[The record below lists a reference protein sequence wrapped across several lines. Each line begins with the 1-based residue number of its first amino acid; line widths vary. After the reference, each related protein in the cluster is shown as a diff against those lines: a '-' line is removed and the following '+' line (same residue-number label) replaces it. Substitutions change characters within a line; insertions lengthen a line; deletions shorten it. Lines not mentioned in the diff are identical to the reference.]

1 MNIIKNKTISIYL
14 ISLFFFSAF
23 YLFQKHTVG
32 NDSTISEWLINYEG
46 GFTKRGLIG
55 QISVYLSYIF
65 DIKLR
70 VSILIFQI
78 LIIGIYYLLLHN
90 FLLNLRLDNIIIFS
104 IFSPIFILYP
114 VAEIEVLARKETF
127 LYSFFLLY
135 FLLKNETY
143 RNVYKI
149 IILPIAILIWEPVIF
164 FFPYWF
170 MIDFLEKKN
179 DNIFKTFSKTFL
191 YYLPA
196 ILIAAYIAFNPISSE
211 NHLQMANFLKT
222 TFNENCYMS
231 CGLLL
236 TKSTIYDQHH
246 AVIILLNFER
256 ILRYLLVILVGFG
269 PLIILLKYSVFEK
282 LNSLII
288 SIMVSFPIIIL
299 FLMMTDWGRVVNMYY
314 SFSILTYLYLY
325 KNKKVYITKSIQN
338 NFFNKLFQNKKILII
353 FFIVFAF
360 GWNPKTSVVGDV
372 GSKPGYQI
380 PRKAIK
386 IIYYKYIKNNF

>member
-1 MNIIKNKTISIYL
+1 MNIIKKKTISIYL

-135 FLLKNETY
+135 FLLRNETY

>member
-55 QISVYLSYIF
+55 QISVYLSYIL

-78 LIIGIYYLLLHN
+78 LIIGIYYLLLRN
-90 FLLNLRLDNIIIFS
+90 FLLNLRLNNIIIFS

-170 MIDFLEKKN
+170 IVDFLKKKN
-179 DNIFKTFSKTFL
+179 ENIFKTFFKTFL
-191 YYLPA
+191 YYFPA
-196 ILIAAYIAFNPISSE
+196 ILLAAYIAFNPISSE
-211 NHLQMANFLKT
+211 NHLQMANFLENI
-222 TFNENCYMS
+222 FNENCYMS
-231 CGLLL
+231 CELLL
-236 TKSTIYDQHH
+236 SKSSIYDQFH
-246 AVIILLNFER
+246 AVIILFNFER
-256 ILRYLLVILVGFG
+256 IFRYLLIILFGFS
-269 PLIILLKYSVFEK
+269 PLIILLKYSKFEK
-282 LNSLII
+282 LNSLLI
-288 SIMVSFPIIIL
+288 SIMVSFPMIIL

-325 KNKKVYITKSIQN
+325 KNKKVNIKKSIKD

-353 FFIVFAF
+353 FFIIFAF
-360 GWNPKTSVVGDV
+360 GWNPKTSIVGDV

>member
-1 MNIIKNKTISIYL
+1 MNIIKNKTISLYL
-14 ISLFFFSAF
+14 LSLFFFSAF

-55 QISVYLSYIF
+55 QISIYLSFIF

-78 LIIGIYYLLLHN
+78 LIIGIYYLFLNN
-90 FLLNLRLDNIIIFS
+90 FLINLKLNNIIIFS

-135 FLLKNETY
+135 FFLNNETY
-143 RNVYKI
+143 RNIYKVT
-149 IILPIAILIWEPVIF
+149 ILPLAILIWEPVIF
-164 FFPYWF
+164 FFPFWF
-170 MIDFLEKKN
+170 VIDFLEKKN
-179 DNIFKTFSKTFL
+179 ENIFKTFQKNFF

-231 CGLLL
+231 CELLL
-236 TKSTIYDQHH
+236 SKSTIYDQFH
-246 AVIILLNFER
+246 AVIILLNYER
-256 ILRYLLVILVGFG
+256 VFRYILIILFGFG
-269 PLIILLKYSVFEK
+269 PLIILLKYSQFKK

-288 SIMVSFPIIIL
+288 SFIVSFPVIIL

-325 KNKKVYITKSIQN
+325 KNKKINIDKSIEK
-338 NFFNKLFQNKKILII
+338 NFFNKCFKNKKILIL
-353 FFIVFAF
+353 FFIIFAF
-360 GWNPKTSVVGDV
+360 GWNPKTSIVGDV

-386 IIYYKYIKNNF
+386 IIYYKYIKNYY

>member
-55 QISVYLSYIF
+55 QISVYLSYIL

-78 LIIGIYYLLLHN
+78 LIIGIYYLLLRN
-90 FLLNLRLDNIIIFS
+90 FLLNLRLNNIIIFS

-149 IILPIAILIWEPVIF
+149 IIASYVI
-164 FFPYWF
+164 
-170 MIDFLEKKN
+170 
-179 DNIFKTFSKTFL
+179 
-191 YYLPA
+191 
-196 ILIAAYIAFNPISSE
+196 
-211 NHLQMANFLKT
+211 
-222 TFNENCYMS
+222 
-231 CGLLL
+231 
-236 TKSTIYDQHH
+236 
-246 AVIILLNFER
+246 
-256 ILRYLLVILVGFG
+256 
-269 PLIILLKYSVFEK
+269 
-282 LNSLII
+282 
-288 SIMVSFPIIIL
+288 
-299 FLMMTDWGRVVNMYY
+299 
-314 SFSILTYLYLY
+314 
-325 KNKKVYITKSIQN
+325 
-338 NFFNKLFQNKKILII
+338 
-353 FFIVFAF
+353 
-360 GWNPKTSVVGDV
+360 
-372 GSKPGYQI
+372 
-380 PRKAIK
+380 
-386 IIYYKYIKNNF
+386 

>member
-1 MNIIKNKTISIYL
+1 MNIIKNKTISLYL
-14 ISLFFFSAF
+14 LSLFFFSAF

-55 QISVYLSYIF
+55 QISIYLSFIF

-78 LIIGIYYLLLHN
+78 LIIGIYYLFLNN
-90 FLLNLRLDNIIIFS
+90 FLINLKLNNIIIFS

-135 FLLKNETY
+135 FFLNNETY
-143 RNVYKI
+143 RNIYKVT
-149 IILPIAILIWEPVIF
+149 ILPLAILIWEPVIF
-164 FFPYWF
+164 FFPFWF
-170 MIDFLEKKN
+170 VIDFLEKKN
-179 DNIFKTFSKTFL
+179 ENIFKTFQKNSF

-196 ILIAAYIAFNPISSE
+196 IIIAAYIAFNPISSE

-231 CGLLL
+231 CELLL
-236 TKSTIYDQHH
+236 SKSTIYDQFH
-246 AVIILLNFER
+246 AVIILLNYER
-256 ILRYLLVILVGFG
+256 VFRYILIILFGFG
-269 PLIILLKYSVFEK
+269 PLIILLKYSQFKK

-288 SIMVSFPIIIL
+288 SFIVSFPVIIL

-325 KNKKVYITKSIQN
+325 KNKKINIDKSIEK
-338 NFFNKLFQNKKILII
+338 NFFNKCFKNKKILIL
-353 FFIVFAF
+353 FFIIFAF
-360 GWNPKTSVVGDV
+360 GWNPKTSIVGDV

-386 IIYYKYIKNNF
+386 IIYYKYIKNYY

>member
-55 QISVYLSYIF
+55 QISVYLSYIL

-78 LIIGIYYLLLHN
+78 LIIGIYYLLLRN
-90 FLLNLRLDNIIIFS
+90 FLLNLRLNNIIIFS

-170 MIDFLEKKN
+170 IVDFLKKKN
-179 DNIFKTFSKTFL
+179 ENIYKTFFRTFL
-191 YYLPA
+191 YYLPR
-196 ILIAAYIAFNPISSE
+196 
-211 NHLQMANFLKT
+211 
-222 TFNENCYMS
+222 
-231 CGLLL
+231 LLRRL
-236 TKSTIYDQHH
+236 S
-246 AVIILLNFER
+246 
-256 ILRYLLVILVGFG
+256 
-269 PLIILLKYSVFEK
+269 
-282 LNSLII
+282 
-288 SIMVSFPIIIL
+288 
-299 FLMMTDWGRVVNMYY
+299 
-314 SFSILTYLYLY
+314 
-325 KNKKVYITKSIQN
+325 
-338 NFFNKLFQNKKILII
+338 
-353 FFIVFAF
+353 
-360 GWNPKTSVVGDV
+360 
-372 GSKPGYQI
+372 
-380 PRKAIK
+380 
-386 IIYYKYIKNNF
+386 

>member
-1 MNIIKNKTISIYL
+1 MNIIKNKTISLYL
-14 ISLFFFSAF
+14 LSLFFFSAF

-55 QISVYLSYIF
+55 QISIYLSFIF

-78 LIIGIYYLLLHN
+78 IIIGIYYLLLNN
-90 FLLNLRLDNIIIFS
+90 FLINLKLNNIIIFS

-135 FLLKNETY
+135 FLLNNETS
-143 RNVYKI
+143 RNIYKVT
-149 IILPIAILIWEPVIF
+149 ILPLAILIWEPVIF

-170 MIDFLEKKN
+170 IIDFLENKN
-179 DNIFKTFSKTFL
+179 EDIFKTFQKSFF

-222 TFNENCYMS
+222 AFNENCYMS
-231 CGLLL
+231 CELLL
-236 TKSTIYDQHH
+236 NKSAIYDQFH
-246 AVIILLNFER
+246 AVIILLNYER
-256 ILRYLLVILVGFG
+256 VFRYILIILFGFG
-269 PLIILLKYSVFEK
+269 PLIILMRYSEFKK
-282 LNSLII
+282 LNPLII
-288 SIMVSFPIIIL
+288 SIIVSFPVIIL

-325 KNKKVYITKSIQN
+325 KNKKINIKRSIEK
-338 NFFNKLFQNKKILII
+338 NFFNIHFKNKKILII
-353 FFIVFAF
+353 FFIIFAF
-360 GWNPKTSVVGDV
+360 GWNPKTSIVGDV

-386 IIYYKYIKNNF
+386 IIYYKYIKNHY

>member
-1 MNIIKNKTISIYL
+1 MNIIRNKTISLYL
-14 ISLFFFSAF
+14 ISLFFFSVF
-23 YLFQKHTVG
+23 YLFQKHTG
-32 NDSTISEWLINYEG
+32 GSDSTISEWLINYEG

-55 QISVYLSYIF
+55 QISIYLSYLF

-90 FLLNLRLDNIIIFS
+90 FLINLRLDNIIIFS

-135 FLLKNETY
+135 FLLKNEFY
-143 RNVYKI
+143 RNIYKI
-149 IILPIAILIWEPVIF
+149 FILPIAILIWEPVIF

-170 MIDFLEKKN
+170 IIDFLERK
-179 DNIFKTFSKTFL
+179 DGNIFKIFFKTFL

-196 ILIAAYIAFNPISSE
+196 VLIATYIAFNPISSE
-211 NHLQMANFLKT
+211 NHLQMANFLMN

-231 CGLLL
+231 CDLLL
-236 TKSTIYDQHH
+236 TKSSIYDQFH
-246 AVIILLNFER
+246 AVIILFNFER
-256 ILRYLLVILVGFG
+256 ILRYLLIILFGFG
-269 PLIILLKYSVFEK
+269 PLIILLKYSKFKK

-288 SIMVSFPIIIL
+288 SIIVSFPIIIL

-325 KNKKVYITKSIQN
+325 KKKKINITKSIKY
-338 NFFNKLFQNKKILII
+338 NFFNKQIQNKKILII
-353 FFIVFAF
+353 FFIIFAF
-360 GWNPKTSVVGDV
+360 GWNPKTSIVGDV

-386 IIYYKYIKNNF
+386 IVYYKYIKNNF